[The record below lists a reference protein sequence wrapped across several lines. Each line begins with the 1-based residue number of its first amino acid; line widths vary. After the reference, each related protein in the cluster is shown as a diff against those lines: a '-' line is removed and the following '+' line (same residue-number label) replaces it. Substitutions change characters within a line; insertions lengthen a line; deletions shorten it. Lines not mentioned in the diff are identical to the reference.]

1 MLDTIH
7 EAQEKFQAIE
17 RLLNAPQPEEGFIT
31 ALSEMTQDAYIA
43 INDGMNENTTF
54 CHECARY
61 RDYLKDLLPTLEHL
75 KEDIP
80 SGDAYAS
87 YFDNYRTMIR
97 EILERITAV
106 R

>member
-1 MLDTIH
+1 MLDMIH
-7 EAQEKFQAIE
+7 EAEGKFQAIAS
-17 RLLNAPQPEEGFIT
+17 LLDAPYPDEGFIT

-43 INDGMNENTTF
+43 INDGMNQSSAF

-75 KEDIP
+75 QDDLP
-80 SGDAYAS
+80 SNDSFAS
-87 YFDNYRTMIR
+87 NFDNYRSMIQ
-97 EILERITAV
+97 EILERITAS